1 MGQGDKPWWA
11 GLGGQWRGVTLALVA
26 ATAGLWV
33 MPAYAAFE
41 FEGRKT
47 VYAVAADGTRTPVAA
62 LHFEK
67 TGQAGQATFKLDLEV
82 EKFTDFFLSMREF
95 KCLPNDK
102 EITCYVPYPYEQ
114 PGTVR
119 ADDLRWLEHSLLFF
133 YKTPAEF
140 GANLWN
146 GLYFEFKAD
155 GNALVGAPAAVD
167 LNEISAPPED
177 LTVPPYSED
186 LRHEMPA
193 DARWIRQLVI
203 E

>member
-1 MGQGDKPWWA
+1 MGQPTKFQCSMRR
-11 GLGGQWRGVTLALVA
+11 LGRAASFALALAVGA
-26 ATAGLWV
+26 AAI
-33 MPAYAAFE
+33 PAHAAFV
-41 FEGRKT
+41 FDGKKT
-47 VYAVAADGTRTPVAA
+47 VYAVSADGARTPVAA

-67 TGQAGQATFKLDLEV
+67 TEQPGEARFKLDLEV

-95 KCLPNDK
+95 KCLPNEK

-146 GLYFEFKAD
+146 GLYFELKTEGD
-155 GNALVGAPAAVD
+155 SLVGMPSAVD
-167 LNEISAPPED
+167 LNEISAPPAD
-177 LTVPPYSED
+177 LSIPPYGED

>member
-1 MGQGDKPWWA
+1 MLQPKKIR
-11 GLGGQWRGVTLALVA
+11 LSIRHRGRAVALALVMVFGA
-26 ATAGLWV
+26 LA
-33 MPAYAAFE
+33 MPAYAAFL
-41 FEGRKT
+41 FDGKKT
-47 VYAVAADGTRTPVAA
+47 VYAVSADGARTPVAV

-67 TGQAGQATFKLDLEV
+67 TDKPDEARFKLDLEV
-82 EKFTDFFLSMREF
+82 EKFIDFFLSMREF
-95 KCLPNDK
+95 KCLPNEK

-146 GLYFEFKAD
+146 GLYFELKAEGD
-155 GNALVGAPAAVD
+155 ALVGTPRAVD
-167 LNEISAPPED
+167 LNEISAPPAD
-177 LTVPPYSED
+177 LSIPPYSEE
-186 LRHEMPA
+186 LRHEIPA
-193 DARWIRQLVI
+193 GARWIRQLVI